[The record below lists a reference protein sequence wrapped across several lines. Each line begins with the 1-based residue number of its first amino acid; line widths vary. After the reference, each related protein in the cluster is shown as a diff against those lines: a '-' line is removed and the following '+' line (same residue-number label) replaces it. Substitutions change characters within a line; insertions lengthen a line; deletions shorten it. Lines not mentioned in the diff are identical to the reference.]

1 MSDYD
6 TYASILTDAL
16 EELREAGISREDVL
30 PTLLDFTGSIALA
43 LAGEDGL
50 KACIMRF
57 GQQIE
62 DHRKGSFPV
71 RTN

>member
-1 MSDYD
+1 MDDYEL
-6 TYASILTDAL
+6 YVSILTDAL
-16 EELREAGISREDVL
+16 EALKEAGISRADVL

-43 LAGEDGL
+43 IAGEEGL
-50 KACIMRF
+50 RACIVRL

-62 DHRKGSFPV
+62 DHRRGTFPV

>member
-16 EELREAGISREDVL
+16 EELREAGITKGEVI
-30 PTLLDFTGSIALA
+30 PTLLDFTGAIALA
-43 LAGEDGL
+43 LAGEEGL
-50 KACIMRF
+50 RACIVRLD
-57 GQQIE
+57 QQIE
-62 DHRKGSFPV
+62 DHRRGTFPV